1 MNPVKKGIY
10 IEFVSILWMI
20 IEAGVAISGGIIA
33 HSLALVSFGSD
44 SIIELI
50 AGFILLWRLWIE
62 MKGQS
67 TKKIESAEKTASWV
81 VGIALLSLAVYIFIS
96 VIYNLYHHSS
106 AETSVIGIGLAVV
119 AGIIMPF
126 LSRAKIKI
134 GNTIG
139 SNALKADG
147 YCSIVC
153 AYMSWI
159 LLIDVVL
166 TALYRSLWW
175 IDSVLSLVFIYFVVK
190 EGIEAVQEARG
201 ETDNCDCC
209 K

>member
-1 MNPVKKGIY
+1 MVKKGVY
-10 IEFVSILWMI
+10 IEIVSILWMI
-20 IEAGVAISGGIIA
+20 IEASVAISGGIIA
-33 HSLALVSFGSD
+33 HSLALAAFGAD

-62 MKGQS
+62 MKEQR
-67 TKKIESAEKTASWV
+67 TEKIENAEKTASWV

-96 VIYNLYHHSS
+96 AIYNLYHHSS
-106 AETSVIGIGLAVV
+106 AETSIIGIVLAVA

-126 LSRAKIKI
+126 LSWAKIKI

-153 AYMSWI
+153 AYMAWI
-159 LLIDVVL
+159 LLADVVL
-166 TALYRSLWW
+166 TALYNGLWW
-175 IDSVLSLVFIYFVVK
+175 VDSVISLAFVYFVVK
-190 EGIEAVQEARG
+190 EGLEAIQIARG
-201 ETDNCDCC
+201 ETDDCDSC